1 MTDVPNPP
9 SQAPE
14 TATEPVNAETALAVI
29 ADNLPK
35 EARDAAQQEAEAI
48 AVQLVESPDDRS
60 LLREITAQDD
70 AFHSKSNEQFSLLRT
85 SLGSLMGQV
94 KATGS
99 STSVPDDLKRLRDIM
114 DEINPYSAIEE
125 MKKTQN
131 GWALIRFIKRVPGV
145 GRILSD
151 IARKY
156 ESVQSNVEA
165 IIISLEGGR
174 DRLTEN
180 SIELEERYENLKQL
194 QLQAKTQ
201 GYKLQMIFNKLK
213 EAGTAADAGLQS
225 RLARIQAKLM
235 RRIQNLA
242 VTSQMFSQ
250 FFVTMNTTLDNHENL
265 SDAISSMISLTRPV
279 LENGLALKIAQQD
292 EKQIAA
298 ALEAT
303 QDYLGGLMVH
313 IAEDARDNAAYVTE
327 VANKPLADF
336 QDLVKSYTIL
346 KESLQITQE
355 KEASMVAVAEK
366 NVSELRRMTEE
377 LEQAAKDQ
385 EAARAAGDI

>member
-1 MTDVPNPP
+1 MTDQSPQ
-9 SQAPE
+9 SSEAPE
-14 TATEPVNAETALAVI
+14 TVSPEKALAVI
-29 ADNLPK
+29 ADNLPQ
-35 EARDAAQQEAEAI
+35 ESRAAAETEAETI
-48 AVQLVESPDDRS
+48 AVRLIESPDDRS

-70 AFHSKSNEQFSLLRT
+70 AFQSKANEQFSLLRT

-94 KATGS
+94 KTSGA

-125 MKKTQN
+125 MQKAKN
-131 GWALIRFIKRVPGV
+131 GWAIMRFIKRVPGV
-145 GRILSD
+145 GQILSD

-180 SIELEERYENLKQL
+180 SIELEERYTNLKEL
-194 QLQAKTQ
+194 QLQAKIQ
-201 GYKLQMIFNKLK
+201 GYRLQMIFEKLK
-213 EAGTAADAGLQS
+213 EAGAAADAELQS

-303 QDYLGGLMVH
+303 QDYLGSLMVH

-355 KEASMVAVAEK
+355 KEATMVAVAEK

-377 LEQAAKDQ
+377 LEKAAKNQ
-385 EAARAAGDI
+385 EAARAAGEI

>member
-1 MTDVPNPP
+1 MTDQSPQ
-9 SQAPE
+9 SSEAPE
-14 TATEPVNAETALAVI
+14 TVSPEKALAVI
-29 ADNLPK
+29 ADNLPQ
-35 EARDAAQQEAEAI
+35 ESRAAAETEAETI
-48 AVQLVESPDDRS
+48 AVRLIESPDDRS

-70 AFHSKSNEQFSLLRT
+70 AFQSKANEQFSLLRT

-94 KATGS
+94 KASGA

-125 MKKTQN
+125 MQKAKN
-131 GWALIRFIKRVPGV
+131 GWAIMRFIKRVPGV
-145 GRILSD
+145 GQILSD

-180 SIELEERYENLKQL
+180 SIELEERYTNLKEL
-194 QLQAKTQ
+194 QLQAKIQ
-201 GYKLQMIFNKLK
+201 GYRLQMIFEKLK
-213 EAGTAADAGLQS
+213 EAGAAADAELQS

-303 QDYLGGLMVH
+303 QDYLGSLMVH

-355 KEASMVAVAEK
+355 KEATMVAVAEK

-377 LEQAAKDQ
+377 LEKAAKNQ
-385 EAARAAGDI
+385 EAARAAGEI